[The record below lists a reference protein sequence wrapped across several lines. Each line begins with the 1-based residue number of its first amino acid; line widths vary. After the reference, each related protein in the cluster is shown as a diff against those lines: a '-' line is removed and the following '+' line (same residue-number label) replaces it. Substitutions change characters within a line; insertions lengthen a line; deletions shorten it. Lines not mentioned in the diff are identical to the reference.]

1 MEWLALSTFR
11 KYQGNGLILLYI
23 YIYIHIEHETCFD
36 FLYKFHAT
44 LFFTQEEFSEILS

>member
-11 KYQGNGLILLYI
+11 KYHGKGLDFLRY
-23 YIYIHIEHETCFD
+23 YIHNEHETCFD

-44 LFFTQEEFSEILS
+44 LFFIQEARSYHKCT